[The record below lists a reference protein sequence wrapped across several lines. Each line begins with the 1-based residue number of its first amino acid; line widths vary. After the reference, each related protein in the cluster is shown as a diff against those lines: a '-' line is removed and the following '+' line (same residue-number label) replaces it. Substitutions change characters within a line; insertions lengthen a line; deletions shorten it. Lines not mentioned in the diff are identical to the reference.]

1 VRDTGGEAG
10 GTEEAMRGRGSVEAE
25 GKGDST
31 RADGDNSAG
40 VAAGV
45 LAAKDD
51 VLAVEDSVVTVD
63 DGTCKGVSERGSNI
77 CEGEEFSVREEEEEL
92 TFYAAKGKVNSSK
105 TTSRDIYNLPV
116 GIWRHL

>member
-1 VRDTGGEAG
+1 MRDTGGEAG
-10 GTEEAMRGRGSVEAE
+10 GTKEAMRGRGSVDAE

-31 RADGDNSAG
+31 GADADNSAG

-45 LAAKDD
+45 LAAEDD
-51 VLAVEDSVVTVD
+51 MLAAEDNVVTVD
-63 DGTCKGVSERGSNI
+63 DGTCKGASERGSNI
-77 CEGEEFSVREEEEEL
+77 CEGDEFSVREEEEEL
-92 TFYAAKGKVNSSK
+92 TFCAAKGKVNSAK